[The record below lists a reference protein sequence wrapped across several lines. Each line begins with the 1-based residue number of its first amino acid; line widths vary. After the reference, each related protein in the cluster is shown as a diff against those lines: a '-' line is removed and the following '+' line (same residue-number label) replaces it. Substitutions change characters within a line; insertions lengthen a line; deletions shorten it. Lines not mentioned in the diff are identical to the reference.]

1 MSVQPEIRTAKKE
14 KENKEQIKTRTNLF
28 RFFMS
33 QRSGKGFVSFSVFP
47 TLPLF
52 DIAITYS

>member
-28 RFFMS
+28 GFFMS

-47 TLPLF
+47 TLPF
-52 DIAITYS
+52 FIAISYS

>member
-28 RFFMS
+28 RFFVS

-47 TLPLF
+47 TLPF